1 MPAKPGKRATFT
13 DREVEVIGWLAAG
26 TSMTDIAKRI
36 GVSESTIRVHLAT
49 IRTKA
54 GGWTDVQISEADSG
68 TSAPSARAELEP
80 TVRNMLARW
89 LAATG

>member
-26 TSMTDIAKRI
+26 TSMADIAKRI

-54 GGWTDVQISEADSG
+54 GGCTDEQVSEADIG
-68 TSAPSARAELEP
+68 TSDPSPRVELEP

>member
-36 GVSESTIRVHLAT
+36 GVSESTIRVHVAT

-54 GGWTDVQISEADSG
+54 GSWTDEQISDADIG
-68 TSAPSARAELEP
+68 TAEPPPKAELEP